1 LEENAFGIEVDDTQ
15 IVCHRPGGIIDRIPW
30 SELQAVL
37 VETNSLGPFATD
49 VFWVLVGREKGY
61 VIPSGVQGEDAML
74 ARLQQLP
81 GFDNAMLIEAMSCT
95 EEQNFLCWKREGN
108 LLAGESLT

>member
-37 VETNSLGPFATD
+37 IETNSLGPFATD
-49 VFWVLVGREKGY
+49 VFWVLVGRDTGH
-61 VIPSGVQGEDAML
+61 VIPSGIPGEDAML
-74 ARLQQLP
+74 ERLQQLP
-81 GFDNAMLIEAMSCT
+81 GFDNETLIEAMSCT
-95 EEQNFLCWKREGN
+95 EEQTFLCWKREGN
-108 LLAGESLT
+108 D